1 LPERF
6 ERIVQSWDTAN
17 KATELADFSV
27 CTSWGIAGKHLY
39 LLDVLRERFDY
50 PELKRRVKDEHRRWR
65 ADVVLIEDKASG
77 TQLIQELL
85 DEGMHAATRYRPQA
99 NNIMRIYAQ
108 TAMIENGFVH
118 LPETAPWLALYLYEL
133 SCLPYGRHDDQAPR
147 TPCSGG
153 DGADARLV
161 QGGRA
166 RRRHL
171 RLLPHARREARRP
184 GTRLSARRPGARRR
198 NGAISALRRKSSRG
212 RYRSGRASDR
222 RQSQRAP
229 EVWKVLAGAS
239 QF

>member
-1 LPERF
+1 MGGGLVKPAWFARYRAAELPARF

-17 KATELADFSV
+17 KACPGPRVRPS
-27 CTSWGIAGKHLY
+27 AGPRTGSGRGRPNSRISACARAGASPAKHLY
-39 LLDVLRERFDY
+39 LINVVRERFDY

-99 NNIMRIYAQ
+99 DKIMRIYAQ

-133 SCLPYGRHDDQAPR
+133 SCFPYGRHDDQVEF
-147 TPCSGG
+147 

-166 RRRHL
+166 RGRHL
-171 RLLPHARREARRP
+171 RLLPHARR
-184 GTRLSARRPGARRR
+184 GTR
-198 NGAISALRRKSSRG
+198 RG
-212 RYRSGRASDR
+212 QERG
-222 RQSQRAP
+222 
-229 EVWKVLAGAS
+229 
-239 QF
+239 